1 MLLINRIRDFD
12 RLSETEIKISEY
24 ILAHP
29 NEVISLSIQQ
39 LAQRTFTSTATIT
52 RYCRK
57 MQTDGFTDFKVRLT
71 RELSTSPRGQR
82 VRDDL
87 PFNKNESTNQILESI
102 LNLNY
107 QSMQDTYNSID
118 QQQLNR
124 VARAIHQSP
133 HIYLYGTGQ
142 SLILCQDFQYKLF
155 RIEKDC
161 NLESAVGFQFMK
173 THTQPKDSLAIVISY
188 YGTSINNLRIM
199 TSLKDRN
206 VPIVLITGP
215 NDNPLVP
222 LADEVIHVAPQEE
235 LMTKMASFSSRT
247 AIQLVLDMIYA
258 LVFSFDYEMNQTR
271 IEDSSIIR

>member
-12 RLSETEIKISEY
+12 KLSETEIKISEY

-39 LAQRTFTSTATIT
+39 LARRTFTSTATIT
-52 RYCRK
+52 RYCK
-57 MQTDGFTDFKVRLT
+57 KLQTDGFTDFKVRLT

-107 QSMQDTYNSID
+107 QSMRDTYNSID

-161 NLESAVGFQFMK
+161 NLESLSAF
-173 THTQPKDSLAIVISY
+173 SL
-188 YGTSINNLRIM
+188 
-199 TSLKDRN
+199 
-206 VPIVLITGP
+206 
-215 NDNPLVP
+215 
-222 LADEVIHVAPQEE
+222 
-235 LMTKMASFSSRT
+235 
-247 AIQLVLDMIYA
+247 
-258 LVFSFDYEMNQTR
+258 
-271 IEDSSIIR
+271 

>member
-12 RLSETEIKISEY
+12 KLSETEIKISEY

-52 RYCRK
+52 RYCKK

>member
-12 RLSETEIKISEY
+12 KLSETEIKISEY

-52 RYCRK
+52 RYCK
-57 MQTDGFTDFKVRLT
+57 KLQTDGFTDFKVRLT

-173 THTQPKDSLAIVISY
+173 THTQPKDSLAIVISD

>member
-71 RELSTSPRGQR
+71 KELSTSPRGQR

-87 PFNKNESTNQILESI
+87 PFDKNESPNQILESI

-124 VARAIHQSP
+124 VAMAIHQSP

>member
-12 RLSETEIKISEY
+12 KLSETEIKISEY

-52 RYCRK
+52 RYCKK

-271 IEDSSIIR
+271 IENSSIIR